1 VTLIDKT
8 SLCPFIEPGK
18 HGDVIRKKYWERGE
32 DCPMVISVG
41 QAPVLGAAAA
51 STAPEKVSEFAI
63 AGARIGKA
71 IVMVTGK
78 HTGIP
83 FPADAEII
91 FEGFMPPP
99 EKRSAEEG
107 PFGEWPG
114 YYASNSRPE
123 PVFEIKAIYH
133 RNNPIIVGAPPMRP
147 VLPGFWYGTG
157 GSAHFR
163 SAALW
168 DELEAA
174 GVPGVKGVWTMPGGG
189 PRFIRVVSIEQMH
202 AGHAKMAGLVAVG
215 SGSAA
220 YLGRMVIVVDDD
232 IDITNP
238 AEVMWALATRW
249 DPKTQTDIIDGCW
262 TGYIDPMLQ
271 PDRREQD
278 NMTNSRIIMYAVRPW
293 HWKNEFPKVNAISPE
308 YAEEVRTKWKG
319 KLKFLSNDES

>member
-1 VTLIDKT
+1 PDSDWVNAGTYRVEVNDKT
-8 SLCPFIEPGK
+8 SLCPFIETGK

-51 STAPEKVSEFAI
+51 STAPEKVSEFSI

-71 IVMVTGK
+71 IELVTGK
-78 HTGIP
+78 HTGIT
-83 FPADAEII
+83 FPADAEIV

-157 GSAHFR
+157 GSPT
-163 SAALW
+163 SAQRPFGMNWKQRVCPVLKAFGPCRAEDRALFAW
-168 DELEAA
+168 FPLNKCMPVTPKWRGWLLLVRGPALIL
-174 GVPGVKGVWTMPGGG
+174 GVW
-189 PRFIRVVSIEQMH
+189 
-202 AGHAKMAGLVAVG
+202 
-215 SGSAA
+215 
-220 YLGRMVIVVDDD
+220 
-232 IDITNP
+232 
-238 AEVMWALATRW
+238 
-249 DPKTQTDIIDGCW
+249 
-262 TGYIDPMLQ
+262 
-271 PDRREQD
+271 
-278 NMTNSRIIMYAVRPW
+278 
-293 HWKNEFPKVNAISPE
+293 
-308 YAEEVRTKWKG
+308 
-319 KLKFLSNDES
+319 